1 MTQETVVPQELL
13 KKFNGTL
20 VYRGKFNGFISRGDC
35 FVTRD
40 DNKFLRNGTSL
51 IYEGDWDGWR
61 PDTQGNLIVRRGN
74 KFIRNGTDLIYEGGW
89 SDWEPDNQ
97 GNIIICRG
105 KKLFRNGTEFI
116 YEGEWGSWRS
126 DAQGNV
132 IIQLGNC
139 FFRNGTEL
147 VYHGTRNNWWTYR
160 NGIMVQYDE
169 RDGTKYLVYYNPFD
183 HTASPFDD

>member
-74 KFIRNGTDLIYEGGW
+74 KFIRKGTELIYEGNW
-89 SDWEPDNQ
+89 DNW
-97 GNIIICRG
+97 IA
-105 KKLFRNGTEFI
+105 
-116 YEGEWGSWRS
+116 
-126 DAQGNV
+126 DAQSGVV
-132 IIQLGNC
+132 IELNNR
-139 FFRNGTEL
+139 FLRNGTEL

-169 RDGTKYLVYYNPFD
+169 RDGTKSLVYYIPFD
-183 HTASPFDD
+183 HMAICPPVIQRAMIDK